1 MQMFIIL
8 LPPNV
13 SPYVL
18 HANVV
23 TKHNDVVNPKTFWN
37 LI

>member
-1 MQMFIIL
+1 MPITP

-13 SPYVL
+13 SLCIL

-23 TKHNDVVNPKTFWN
+23 TKHNGVVNPKTFWN